1 MILNEIKVNKL
12 KLKSVKKN
20 SKRKK
25 NYYKKI
31 RADNNCPNTFVHST
45 DFDDDYIIL
54 HYIIRLKSVIL
65 IEN

>member
-12 KLKSVKKN
+12 KLKSVKKLQ
-20 SKRKK
+20 KEKELLQ
-25 NYYKKI
+25 KI